1 VSVEGGAD
9 LFNVGSMAADDF
21 VELVAG
27 DAKLF
32 GPVGDIG
39 CHLGVDLFRVVRAL
53 DVLFVERVR
62 FVSFRGIVVL
72 GHRLLPRFG
81 SLLVDEEALGGDVHW
96 KSLARVLR
104 LPRRSNN
111 NYDREFES

>member
-1 VSVEGGAD
+1 MEGGAD

-21 VELVAG
+21 VELVAS

-39 CHLGVDLFRVVRAL
+39 CHLGVDLFGIVRAL

-62 FVSFRGIVVL
+62 FVSFRGVVVL

-81 SLLVDEEALGGDVHW
+81 SLRWIRKRWVGMYFR
-96 KSLARVLR
+96 KSAHDCLHGCVI
-104 LPRRSNN
+104 
-111 NYDREFES
+111 